1 MNILITGISGFLG
14 SYLAEKLSK
23 EHSVIGLYHLNK
35 SNLIADIT
43 CFDNLESIKNIPD
56 VIVMCHAAVSSG
68 ITNVDKNTL
77 FEVNVDFTKKILQKF
92 LGVKMIYISSV
103 SVFGSKKEIIQEN
116 SFTDPQTE
124 YALSKLDAENEVKKN
139 NNTSIIR
146 FSSLYGNG
154 MKENTLIPNY
164 CNQALESQTIKVW
177 GDGSRLQNYIHI
189 DDAVNLIEKVLD
201 HQSEIAFSVLGT
213 YSKEYSNNEVAKI
226 ISTLTNARI
235 EYVNQDTSTSFQF
248 DNTMTQKILNWQP
261 KKDLEFGLKNYLEW
275 KKK

>member
-14 SYLAEKLSK
+14 SHLAEKLSK

-35 SNLIADIT
+35 SNLIVDIT

-56 VIVMCHAAVSSG
+56 VIIMCHAAVSSG
-68 ITNVDKNTL
+68 IINIDKNTL
-77 FEVNVDFTKKILQKF
+77 FEVNVDFTKKILKKF
-92 LGVKMIYISSV
+92 LGIKMIYISSV

-116 SFTDPQTE
+116 SFPDPQTD
-124 YALSKLDAENEVKKN
+124 YAFSKLEAENEVKKN
-139 NNTSIIR
+139 NDTSIIR
-146 FSSLYGNG
+146 FSSLYGSG

-164 CNQALESQTIKVW
+164 CNQALESQAIKVW
-177 GDGSRLQNYIHI
+177 GDGSRLQNYLHI
-189 DDAVNLIEKVLD
+189 DDAINLIEKVLNY
-201 HQSEIAFSVLGT
+201 QSEIAFPVLGT
-213 YSKEYSNNEVAKI
+213 HSKEYSNNEVAKI

-235 EYVNQDTSTSFQF
+235 EYVNQDTSSSFQF

-261 KKDLEFGLKNYLEW
+261 KTDLEFGLKNYLEW